1 MTKYTCNGDWL
12 LEYADGD
19 LSAADSALAELHLAD
34 CSDCSREV
42 ATLRRSR
49 ELLSV
54 YFSGAA
60 AGGSAVHVRSLP
72 SPRISWNSAALALS
86 SLAATALLVSLM
98 LFPPGDKEEKVT
110 SIPLPAKGSV
120 ASPTLAAESVEED
133 VLAIISRETQ
143 IARLRMTSEIL
154 AKEPGMNDRHL
165 AIEKYLAEAYG
176 VTKVQKP
183 FGM

>member
-1 MTKYTCNGDWL
+1 MTKFSCHGDWL

-54 YFSGAA
+54 YFAGAA

-86 SLAATALLVSLM
+86 SLAATALLVSLFFF
-98 LFPPGDKEEKVT
+98 LPGDRGEGVT
-110 SIPLPAKGSV
+110 SVPLPSEGAI
-120 ASPTLAAESVEED
+120 ASPVVAAGPVEED